1 MYKFH
6 EEINQHATCFTK
18 KNQHVKAHEQNQLHD
33 EKHEYTIF
41 TKREINLQQVSRT
54 KTSTQLVP

>member
-1 MYKFH
+1 MQRVLRRKISTH
-6 EEINQHATCFTK
+6 KVSRT
-18 KNQHVKAHEQNQLHD
+18 NQHVKAHKQNQLHD

>member
-1 MYKFH
+1 MQRVLQRKISTH
-6 EEINQHATCFTK
+6 KVSRT
-18 KNQHVKAHEQNQLHD
+18 NQHVKAHEQNQLHD

-41 TKREINLQQVSRT
+41 TKREINMQQVSRT